1 MNLLQL
7 MNFKNEPAHKVNSR
21 KYAVSSSSGFT
32 LIEMLI
38 GILIMGIAISMVSV
52 AISQSVRNQ
61 EKMQDLLDIY
71 EVALTSKS
79 KVIERVIQQELSG
92 SFNTGNVTVSW
103 SAEITEEASEASIFL
118 VDLGQYSSPN
128 FNIKFYTV
136 TTTIESPYA
145 RRVYQFTHMV
155 EQDKTFTTIR
165 GGR

>member
-1 MNLLQL
+1 MNSNRKIPSELALS
-7 MNFKNEPAHKVNSR
+7 NEAKKR
-21 KYAVSSSSGFT
+21 KFRTHSDSGFT

-52 AISQSVRNQ
+52 AVSQSVRNQ

-79 KVIERVIQQELSG
+79 KVIERVLQQELTG
-92 SFNTGNVTVSW
+92 AFNTGNVTVSW
-103 SAEITEEASEASIFL
+103 SAEVTEEASEASIFL
-118 VDLGQYSSPN
+118 IDLGQYSSPN

-136 TTTIESPYA
+136 TTTLESPYA

-165 GGR
+165 GRR